1 MQEKIYCR
9 KKFTMQ
15 TLLFFIITTGFILP
29 VYADYN
35 DDLQKGNDAYKAQ
48 NWSEASAYY
57 KSAYAVKQDPI
68 LKKYLDYVVSMAYK
82 QDLAKGYAAYKANQ
96 TDEALKWYEAA
107 DALYPTKQVEDFIA
121 KLGGNTLPE
130 ANIQAAGPKHDQG
143 SPVLKWG
150 LVIVDVS
157 LAAYSV
163 VAYMD
168 QDKASNDYNNFYSQ
182 YNNTTVDNYNTLVSK
197 LNDAQGK
204 QNLFGT
210 VAGIT
215 AGLVAYT
222 LADAFIFHAI
232 FTKDIA
238 LNIDYKGDKFAMAIT
253 KEF

>member
-1 MQEKIYCR
+1 MV
-9 KKFTMQ
+9 FT
-15 TLLFFIITTGFILP
+15 ITAGFILP

-57 KSAYAVKQDPI
+57 RSAYAIKQDPT
-68 LKKYLDYVVSMAYK
+68 LKKFLDYSVSMAYK
-82 QDLAKGYAAYKANQ
+82 QDLAKGYAAYKASQ
-96 TDEALKWYEAA
+96 TEEALKWYKEA

-121 KLGGNTLPE
+121 KLGGSALPE
-130 ANIQAAGPKHDQG
+130 ANIQAAGTKQEQG

-150 LVIVDVS
+150 LVIADVS

-168 QDKASNDYNNFYSQ
+168 QDKATNDYNNFYSQ

-197 LNDAQGK
+197 LNDAQNK
-204 QNLFGT
+204 QNFFGT

-215 AGLVAYT
+215 AGLVVYT

-238 LNIDYKGDKFAMAIT
+238 LNIDYNRDRFAMAIT